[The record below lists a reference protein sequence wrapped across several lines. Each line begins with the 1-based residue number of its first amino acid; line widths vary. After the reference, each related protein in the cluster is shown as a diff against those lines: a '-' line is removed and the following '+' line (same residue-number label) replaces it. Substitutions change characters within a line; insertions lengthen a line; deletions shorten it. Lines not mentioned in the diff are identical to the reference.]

1 MMQTPFELVDKIGN
15 KFNRCVIMDAKL
27 IHAASQY
34 FGDDIKN
41 DRLFQIYFF

>member
-1 MMQTPFELVDKIGN
+1 
-15 KFNRCVIMDAKL
+15 MDAKL

-41 DRLFQIYFF
+41 DRLFQIYFFDTEDK